1 MESIYKVRTNKRKNR
16 SLDISFFQDSPSPV
30 QMLKSNDELYLPLVE
45 GQKLVIDITN
55 NSNNYVGVTIN
66 NGFYNLIIG
75 QPVNPSHSYENA
87 LFEIQP
93 RGKILIRERYSNAYS
108 KENPTPL
115 IITKDHFQNLLV
127 VYTKSGYEEFIGA
140 DQEESFISYNNRAKK
155 VLSVRIINQNQ
166 IS

>member
-16 SLDISFFQDSPSPV
+16 SLDISFFQDSLNPV
-30 QMLKSNDELYLPLVE
+30 QMLRNGEELYLPLVE

-55 NSNNYVGVTIN
+55 NSDHHFGVTIN
-66 NGFYNLIIG
+66 NGFYNYIIG
-75 QPVNPSHSYENA
+75 QSVNPSHSYENA

-127 VYTKSGYEEFIGA
+127 IYTKIGNEEYITS
-140 DQEESFISYNNRAKK
+140 DQEESYITFSKKARK

-166 IS
+166 L